1 VKYLIVL
8 LLLAALLGL
17 VYWRLRPYIQLV
29 RRFLGVVRE
38 VNQMRPPAASTDLPR
53 RGAGRTPAERTPS
66 EQLVP
71 CAVCGTWVAES
82 RAVTLRATK
91 TTYCSHS
98 CLERAA
104 DGPRRLHR
112 NAS

>member
-1 VKYLIVL
+1 VKYLVVL
-8 LLLAALLGL
+8 LLLGALLGFA
-17 VYWRLRPYIQLV
+17 YWRLRPYIQIL

-38 VNQMRPPAASTDLPR
+38 VNRMRAPAPGDLPR
-53 RGAGRTPAERTPS
+53 RGVERTPVGRTTT

-82 RAVTLRATK
+82 RALTLRATK

-104 DGPRRLHR
+104 DGPHRLRRT
-112 NAS
+112 AS

>member
-1 VKYLIVL
+1 VKYLLIL
-8 LLLAALLGL
+8 LLLAGL
-17 VYWRLRPYIQLV
+17 AGLIYWRLRPYIAMV

-38 VNQMRPPAASTDLPR
+38 VNRMRPPGAGADLP
-53 RGAGRTPAERTPS
+53 GREPRATPTG
-66 EQLVP
+66 QLVR

-82 RAVTLRATK
+82 GAVKLRGTR

-104 DGPRRLHR
+104 DGPRRFQR
-112 NAS
+112 AASR

>member
-1 VKYLIVL
+1 VKYLVVL
-8 LLLAALLGL
+8 LLIVAVLGFA
-17 VYWRLRPYIQLV
+17 YWRLRPYIQLV
-29 RRFLGVVRE
+29 RRFFGVVRE
-38 VNQMRPPAASTDLPR
+38 VNRMRPPAPADLPR
-53 RGAGRTPAERTPS
+53 RGAERTPS
-66 EQLVP
+66 GRTPTEQLVS